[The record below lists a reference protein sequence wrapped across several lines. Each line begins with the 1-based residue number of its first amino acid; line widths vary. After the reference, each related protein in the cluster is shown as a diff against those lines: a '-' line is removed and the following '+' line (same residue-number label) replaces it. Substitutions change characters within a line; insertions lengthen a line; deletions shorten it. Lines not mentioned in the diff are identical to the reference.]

1 MTLSTSHKIVIIT
14 GANKGLGFEAVKR
27 FLASDNKYHIFLGSR
42 DLAKGQK
49 AVQKALGEVPSDKS
63 TVEALQY
70 DVESDESIQE
80 AYETVRSRVDRVDV
94 LINNAGQL
102 RHKNQNQN
110 QNQKKQQQPF
120 VLCTMLT
127 SNYMADGSGVM
138 LDQQI
143 ERGNMSTREAFNRS
157 WDVNVAGAH
166 ITTSTFLPLL
176 LKSPDPRV
184 VFNTSGVSSLAHA
197 ADPCH
202 FTYRAPPAGV
212 PKPAGTVSY
221 RASKAGLNMVMLE
234 WARMLRDDGVK
245 VWAVAPGF
253 FATDIGEGDPG
264 AMRKMGAGDPAVGGE
279 ALVDVVEGR
288 RDGDVGRV
296 CNMAPYGVKV
306 QAW

>member
-94 LINNAGQL
+94 LINN
-102 RHKNQNQN
+102 
-110 QNQKKQQQPF
+110 
-120 VLCTMLT
+120 T
-127 SNYMADGSGVM
+127 GVM

-202 FTYRAPPAGV
+202 FSYRAPPAGV

-296 CNMAPYGVKV
+296 CNMAPYGERV